1 MLRPQWVVL
10 NKRSALYVLGLTVFL
25 FLAIKG
31 VGTLMSRGVGK
42 MMPPQQMLA
51 TGIEKTRSSASFRY
65 QTETRLTTAGKEV
78 NDFFS
83 KIEGE
88 RVAPDRARMTGV
100 MMNMPIEF
108 VQVGDTAYIKDQE
121 TSKWLTLPGNKLADS
136 ELFYAELNPLAYFN
150 FKDVPDLKYKGL
162 EKVNGEKLILLE
174 MRPNLMDPF
183 LELRLSDYFFKV
195 WLSAEDYRLRQAM
208 LQARDKQNPTGGIE
222 ITLRVWDYDEDIV
235 INPPEVDPAAI

>member
-1 MLRPQWVVL
+1 MSLVLRSQWVVL
-10 NKRSALYVLGLTVFL
+10 NKRSVLFALALILFL
-25 FLAIKG
+25 FLVIKG
-31 VGTLMSRGVGK
+31 VGVFMPRGIGK

-65 QTETRLTTAGKEV
+65 QTETRLITAGNAG

-83 KIEGE
+83 KVEGE
-88 RVAPDRARMTGV
+88 RVAPDKVHMTGV
-100 MMNMPIEF
+100 MMNTPIEF
-108 VQVGDTAYIKDQE
+108 VQVGASAYVKDQQ
-121 TSKWLTLPGNKLADS
+121 TGQWLSLPGNKLSDS

-150 FKDVPDLKYKGL
+150 FKDIPNLKYIGL

-195 WLSAEDYRLRQAM
+195 WLSPEDYRLRQAT
-208 LQARDKQNPTGGIE
+208 LQARDKQNPAGGIE
-222 ITLRVWDYDEDIV
+222 ITLRFWDYDKNITID
-235 INPPEVDPAAI
+235 PPIPAF